1 MKVVRKT
8 AQMCS
13 WGTSSATKTT
23 TSCSTAK
30 GKVMMAKTSMKCGH
44 TSCSDRLNAWGTEES
59 SRLMRG
65 PTRAKTVPTIRPGTM
80 SATVDTAANTTRM
93 ASATSRRPQGSVRS
107 TVSTGWA
114 GSSRSTDPTRRS
126 SMPA

>member
-13 WGTSSATKTT
+13 WGTRSATKTT
-23 TSCSTAK
+23 TSCSIAN
-30 GKVMMAKTSMKCGH
+30 GSVMKQNTSMKCGH
-44 TSCSDRLNAWGTEES
+44 TSCSERRKAVGTGES

-65 PTRAKTVPTIRPGTM
+65 PTRANSVPTISPGM
-80 SATVDTAANTTRM
+80 ISSNEAAAPITTKI
-93 ASATSRRPQGSVRS
+93 ASATSRRPQGRVRS
-107 TVSTGWA
+107 TTRTGWA
-114 GSSRSTDPTRRS
+114 GSPRSTDPTRRS